1 MTPQEK
7 AIETRKRNKAL
18 AEQKR
23 KAEREEREL
32 IRQSLKEVL
41 ASENATPAEKLESS
55 RLLIELDK
63 RTGY

>member
-7 AIETRKRNKAL
+7 AIETRKRNKAF

>member
-7 AIETRKRNKAL
+7 AIETRKRNKAF

-32 IRQSLKEVL
+32 IRQSLEEV
-41 ASENATPAEKLESS
+41 K
-55 RLLIELDK
+55 
-63 RTGY
+63 